1 MGVKVESKNGL
12 VSAVTRTMSILEV
25 LGKADML
32 SLTEIAEGC
41 GLHKS
46 TAFRFLQT
54 LLRLGYVFRDEAG
67 DRYGLSLKLNALAG
81 IRSGSRDI
89 PRCAASSLEFLSRET
104 GETVHLAVLEDN
116 DLIYLRKI
124 ESNRVLR
131 VVTMTSSVG
140 GGAPM
145 YCTGLG
151 KAVLAFFPL
160 PEQERYIAHQVFT
173 RFTANTITN
182 GPALLA
188 ELALVRERGYAFD
201 RQEHEEG
208 VVCVAAPVFGSG
220 QTPLG
225 AISIAGPSVRMGEEE
240 LKRYTALILE
250 ASRDISAKLGSII
263 NKK

>member
-1 MGVKVESKNGL
+1 MGVKVESKNDL
-12 VSAVTRTMSILEV
+12 VSSVARTMSILES
-25 LGKADML
+25 LGRADML
-32 SLTEIAEGC
+32 SLTEIARGC

-54 LLRLGYVFRDEAG
+54 LLQLGYVFRDEAG

-89 PRCAASSLEFLSRET
+89 LRYAASSLDFLSRET
-104 GETVHLAVLEDN
+104 GETIHLAVLEDGN
-116 DLIYLRKI
+116 LIYLRKI
-124 ESNRVLR
+124 ESHRVLR
-131 VVTMTSSVG
+131 VATMTSSVG
-140 GGAPM
+140 GGAPL

-160 PEQERYIAHQVFT
+160 QEQEHYIAHQVFA
-173 RFTANTITN
+173 RFTANTITD

-188 ELALVRERGYAFD
+188 ELALIREQGYAFD

-208 VVCVAAPVFGSG
+208 VVCAAAPIFGSG
-220 QTPLG
+220 QLPLG

-250 ASRDISAKLGSII
+250 ASREISAKLGLIEHSP
-263 NKK
+263 